1 MNTVFKTGDM
11 SLLIK
16 IFKQTATRFKL
27 VYCSFYHPKTFAF
40 CGVSTLFVLNKGISE
55 ATNDSGFNIPL
66 EAMRCYENDAYRL
79 KIVPTLHTSFYR
91 QLLMFNH

>member
-16 IFKQTATRFKL
+16 IFKQTTTRFKL

-40 CGVSTLFVLNKGISE
+40 CGVCTLFVLNKGISE